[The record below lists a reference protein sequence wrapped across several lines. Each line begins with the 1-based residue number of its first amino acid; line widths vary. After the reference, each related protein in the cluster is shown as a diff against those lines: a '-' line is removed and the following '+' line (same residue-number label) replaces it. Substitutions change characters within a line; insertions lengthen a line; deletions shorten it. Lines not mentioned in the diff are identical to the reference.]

1 MKQKFFVAGGDS
13 RQAAIVQ
20 LLQEGGYRV
29 SAFGLEAS
37 DRLTPE
43 AAARMGEADVVLLPL
58 PAADGGGYLNA
69 PSMEKKLPMET
80 VWSLL
85 HPSQKIFGGML
96 SEQILRAASEYNLLP
111 VDYFKREEFVLRNA
125 YITAEG
131 ALEVTMQRLRRTV
144 RGTACLVIGY
154 GRIGKFLARL
164 LLALGAEVTVAA
176 RKGKDVVQAELD
188 GCRGCP
194 LAELERVLPSCAVL
208 YNTVPHLI
216 LDRALLSRL
225 DRSCLCID
233 LASRPGGI
241 DFAAA
246 QALGIETEWALSLPG
261 KLAPES
267 AGKAVLDTVLQILNE
282 QEVPA

>member
-1 MKQKFFVAGGDS
+1 MKQTFFVAGGDS
-13 RQAAIVQ
+13 RQAAIAQ
-20 LLQEGGYRV
+20 LLRKRRCEV
-29 SAFGLEAS
+29 SVFGLET
-37 DRLTPE
+37 DGRLTAE
-43 AAARMGEADVVLLPL
+43 TAARLGAADVVLLPL

-80 VWSLL
+80 LWSLL
-85 HPSQKIFGGML
+85 HPSQKIFGGMF
-96 SEQILRAASEYNLLP
+96 SEQMLREASEYNLMP
-111 VDYFKREEFVLRNA
+111 IDYFKREEFVLRNA

-131 ALEVTMQRLRRTV
+131 ALELTMNRLRRTIK
-144 RGTACLVIGY
+144 GCACIVIGY

-176 RKGKDVVQAELD
+176 RKGKDVVQAGLD

-194 LAELERVLPSCAVL
+194 LAQLERVLPACDVL

-216 LDRALLSRL
+216 LDRTLLSCL
-225 DRSCLCID
+225 DKRCFCID
-233 LASRPGGI
+233 LASKPGGI
-241 DFAAA
+241 DFGAA
-246 QALGIETEWALSLPG
+246 QALGIQTEWALSLPG

-267 AGKAVLDTVLQILNE
+267 AGEAILDTVFQILNE